1 MEIFE
6 QKLIAKGG
14 TADIYDLGNGTI
26 FKCFHDDKNDYCI
39 ESEIQCTSSKVAI
52 ALGAP
57 QILERVNDERGRGF
71 IMENI
76 RGQTMLEKMFVQG
89 ADFDIKEN
97 AQIMAQLQ
105 YKISEFEGKDFPS
118 GHDVMKERIL
128 QSSFLDDAEK
138 NYVLKILDSLPQGTS
153 VCHSDLHP
161 ANIIITESEE
171 YRVIDWCDTMCDS
184 PLLDV
189 ARTLLIY
196 KSVAPMPGTNL
207 EDLNKSRGTWYYFY
221 KSAWENLAGTSENE
235 LNKWLAVLAAV
246 KLAESDS
253 ADHQWMKELMRN

>member
-76 RGQTMLEKMFVQG
+76 RGQTMLEK
-89 ADFDIKEN
+89 
-97 AQIMAQLQ
+97 
-105 YKISEFEGKDFPS
+105 
-118 GHDVMKERIL
+118 
-128 QSSFLDDAEK
+128 
-138 NYVLKILDSLPQGTS
+138 
-153 VCHSDLHP
+153 
-161 ANIIITESEE
+161 
-171 YRVIDWCDTMCDS
+171 
-184 PLLDV
+184 
-189 ARTLLIY
+189 
-196 KSVAPMPGTNL
+196 
-207 EDLNKSRGTWYYFY
+207 KSRDLVLFLQTSLG
-221 KSAWENLAGTSENE
+221 KSCWNFR
-235 LNKWLAVLAAV
+235 K
-246 KLAESDS
+246 
-253 ADHQWMKELMRN
+253 